1 MQPNKPLVIAI
12 MGPTASGKTE
22 LAIDIAKKINSNI
35 HNVDSR
41 QIYIDMDIGTAKP
54 TLEQKNQCPHHFIDI
69 INPDQSYSGLEFARR
84 ARCLI
89 ENISSK
95 GGIPLLVG
103 GTGLYWQS
111 IVDDFLKMKQIMSKL
126 EKLCRYSWNA
136 MV

>member
-1 MQPNKPLVIAI
+1 MVITSI
-12 MGPTASGKTE
+12 SILITGPTASGKTKIALE
-22 LAIDIAKKINSNI
+22 LAKQLPQVEIIS
-35 HNVDSR
+35 VDSR
-41 QIYIDMDIGTAKP
+41 QVFRHMDIGTAKP
-54 TLEQKNQCPHHFIDI
+54 TIGQKKQCPHHFIDI

-103 GTGLYWQS
+103 GTGVYWQS